1 MEAPV
6 ARGRGRPKTPR
17 VAPFT
22 ARTQWEYMTLQS
34 EQPLKVSD
42 YNIYG
47 ADGWELVCVYVR
59 MDAVH
64 AVFKREVV

>member
-6 ARGRGRPKTPR
+6 KRGRGRPKTPQ
-17 VAPFT
+17 API
-22 ARTQWEYMTLQS
+22 ARRWEYQTLSS
-34 EQPLKVSD
+34 ERPLSVAD
-42 YNIYG
+42 YNVFG

-64 AVFKREVV
+64 AVFKREVI